1 MRLIPVV
8 VLALLVAAFP
18 LRAELRVDPVSYSLD
33 GTEMVGAV
41 VYDDSVT
48 SARPGLLMV
57 PNWFGVNESSLVKAQ
72 AIAGKDYVVFVA
84 DVYGADTR
92 PANAEDAGKA
102 AMAMYAD
109 RGVLR
114 ARAQAALAAFKERA
128 SALNVDTARLGA
140 IGFCFGGATVLELAR
155 DGTDIA
161 GVVSFHGNLGAD
173 PKFPAG
179 KIGTRVLALNG
190 ADDTY
195 VPAEQINAFT
205 KEMQAAGADFQFVN
219 FGGAVHCFAEPD
231 ANSPGCLYNER
242 AAKRSFRMM
251 NEFFAEAFSAQR

>member
-1 MRLIPVV
+1 M
-8 VLALLVAAFP
+8 
-18 LRAELRVDPVSYSLD
+18 
-33 GTEMVGAV
+33 T
-41 VYDDSVT
+41 
-48 SARPGLLMV
+48 
-57 PNWFGVNESSLVKAQ
+57 KAQ

-84 DVYGADTR
+84 DVYGTDTR
-92 PANAEDAGKA
+92 PVNAEEAGKA
-102 AMAMYAD
+102 ATAMYAD

-114 ARAQAALAAFKERA
+114 ARTNAALAAFKEHAAR
-128 SALNVDTARLGA
+128 LNIDTKRLGA

-155 DGTDIA
+155 SGTDLA
-161 GVVSFHGNLGAD
+161 GVVSFHGNLSAD

-179 KIGTRVLALNG
+179 KIGTRVLAMNG

-195 VPAEQINAFT
+195 VPTEQINAFT

-231 ANSPGCLYNER
+231 ANSPGCMYNER

-251 NEFFAEAFSAQR
+251 NEFFAEAFAGQN